1 MGSGVDHGYFVDG
14 THDREFWILEPSHVL
29 EKQWQIVEPISDEIK
44 QQFSEIHPVLLQ
56 LFFNRGLRTQEEMNV
71 FLASDWDRDIFS
83 PHTFTRMTEA
93 VARVFVALTKAEV
106 ITVHGD
112 YDADG
117 VCGSAVLITTLR
129 DLCRAFDFDEQKI
142 TSYIPHREKEGYG
155 MSVET
160 VEHLHAHEKTSLVIT
175 VDCGISNKPAI
186 DRGREL
192 GIDTIVCD
200 HHTMPT
206 ELPEQA
212 ILIHPLVPGETFAN
226 KNLCGTGV
234 AFKLACAL
242 YDEARTRGA
251 LIAEGHE
258 KWLLDLVAIATVTDL
273 MPLIGENRVLETFG
287 LRVLN
292 KTRRVGLKK
301 LIEIAGGKW
310 GMLDTV
316 SIGFQI
322 GPRLN
327 AAGRMNHASEALELL
342 IEEDELRAIEL
353 AMRLNETNIE
363 RQKVSKKMYEEAR
376 VIVCSASAEGRG
388 LQNLIIA
395 VSESWSPGLVGLV
408 ASKLVG
414 EFNRPTYVI
423 GKHED
428 VYIGSGR
435 TVGDFDVTAG
445 LHAASEH
452 LEKFGGHPQACGFS
466 IRGEEKLACAIEALY
481 AFANRSIK
489 EGDLTPRLL
498 CEKELT
504 LEQVDWEL
512 FDAIEQMRPFGR
524 GNEEPLFCAR
534 GLSIASFSTVGNDGK
549 HLKLKVKSPRGRIL
563 PAIAFGFGDLVE
575 SLTLSMNIDLAF
587 HIRVNE
593 WNGNR
598 ELQLYVEDI
607 FLKKN
612 V

>member
-1 MGSGVDHGYFVDG
+1 MD
-14 THDREFWILEPSHVL
+14 
-29 EKQWQIVEPISDEIK
+29 
-44 QQFSEIHPVLLQ
+44 
-56 LFFNRGLRTQEEMNV
+56 V
-71 FLASDWDRDIFS
+71 FLGPDWSRDIYS
-83 PHTFTRMTEA
+83 PHTFTRMNEA
-93 VARVFVALTKAEV
+93 VARVFLALTNSEV

-129 DLCRAFDFDEQKI
+129 DLCRALHFDEKKI

-160 VEHLHAHEKTSLVIT
+160 IKHLHTHEKTSLVIT
-175 VDCGISNKPAI
+175 VDCGISNKRAI
-186 DRGREL
+186 DCGREL

-212 ILIHPLVPGETFAN
+212 ILIHPLVPGETFVN

-234 AFKLACAL
+234 AFKFACAL
-242 YDEARTRGA
+242 YEEARKRGA
-251 LIAEGHE
+251 LLAEGQE

-310 GMLDTV
+310 GALDTV

-327 AAGRMNHASEALELL
+327 AAGRMNHASEALHLL
-342 IEEDELRAIEL
+342 VEEDELRAVEF
-353 AMRLNETNIE
+353 AMRLNETNTE
-363 RQKVSKKMYEEAR
+363 RQKVSKKMYEEACHL
-376 VIVCSASAEGRG
+376 VSS
-388 LQNLIIA
+388 QSTTNLIIV
-395 VSESWSPGLVGLV
+395 VSDSWSPGLVGLV
-408 ASKLVG
+408 AGKLVG
-414 EFNRPTYVI
+414 DFNRPTYVI

-428 VYIGSGR
+428 LYIGSGR
-435 TVGDFDVTAG
+435 TVGDFDVTAA
-445 LHAASEH
+445 LHAACAH

-466 IRGEEKLACAIEALY
+466 IRGEENLVCAIEALH
-481 AFANRSIK
+481 AFADISIK
-489 EGDLTPRLL
+489 EGDLTSRLL
-498 CEKELT
+498 CEAELT
-504 LEQVDWEL
+504 LEQVEWEL
-512 FDAIEQMRPFGR
+512 FDSIERCRPFGR

-534 GLSIASFSTVGNDGK
+534 GLSVVSFTTIGSDGK
-549 HLKLKVKSPRGRIL
+549 HLKLKIKSPDGRIM
-563 PAIAFGFGDLVE
+563 PGIAFGFGELAE
-575 SLTLSMNIDLAF
+575 SLTLSSKIDLAF
-587 HIRVNE
+587 RIRVNE

-607 FLKKN
+607 ILKSYP